1 MEETLGKLGPF
12 FGILLELAL
21 IAIGVLLIRKNA
33 KSKKKASE
41 ALAWPTVLGRIT
53 RSEVERSESTDE
65 DGTSYS
71 YTPRIEY
78 AYTVMGQ
85 NYTSKQVVFGGFSG
99 MGSPKKPQLVAS
111 KYPLNDSVTVF
122 YNPANPHEAV
132 LEQAVGSGAKGALI
146 GGIILIAVSILMGL
160 PVLIALF
167 GK

>member
-1 MEETLGKLGPF
+1 MEDTLSKLGPF
-12 FGILLELAL
+12 FGILLELVL

-33 KSKKKASE
+33 KSKQKASE
-41 ALAWPTVLGRIT
+41 AQSWPTVLGRIT

-78 AYTVMGQ
+78 TYDVLGQ

-99 MGSPKKPQLVAS
+99 MGSLKKPRMVAS
-111 KYPLNDSVTVF
+111 KYPLNDSVTVY

-132 LEQAVGSGAKGALI
+132 LEQVIGSGAKGALI
-146 GGIILIAVSILMGL
+146 GGIILIAVSILMSL
-160 PVLIALF
+160 PILLAWLAP
-167 GK
+167 